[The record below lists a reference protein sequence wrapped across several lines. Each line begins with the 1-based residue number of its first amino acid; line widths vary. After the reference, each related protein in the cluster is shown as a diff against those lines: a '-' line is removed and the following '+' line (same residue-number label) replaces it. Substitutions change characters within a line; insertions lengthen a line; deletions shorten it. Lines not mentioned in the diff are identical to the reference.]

1 VAISHRAR
9 VVLIAA
15 AYQARS
21 LAAIVPVCVHASQ
34 CHDGAAETKTGETM
48 PNHVRFLNP
57 KTLAPPP
64 GYTYVVETAGPAR
77 TIYLAGQLGLDLDN
91 KLVGAAGDFRAQA
104 TRAFENL
111 GAALASVG
119 AGFGDVVKINN
130 YLVDMT
136 HIGLFREVR
145 DAFLDTKRPPAS
157 TTVAISQL
165 ARPGALFE
173 IEAIAVLPGK
183 AAKSAGN
190 RGATK
195 RSKGKAK
202 ARRR

>member
-1 VAISHRAR
+1 MRRNAMMAR
-9 VVLIAA
+9 PK
-15 AYQARS
+15 Q
-21 LAAIVPVCVHASQ
+21 
-34 CHDGAAETKTGETM
+34 KTGETM
-48 PNHVRFLNP
+48 PNRFLNP

-183 AAKSAGN
+183 AAKSAGK

-202 ARRR
+202 TRRR